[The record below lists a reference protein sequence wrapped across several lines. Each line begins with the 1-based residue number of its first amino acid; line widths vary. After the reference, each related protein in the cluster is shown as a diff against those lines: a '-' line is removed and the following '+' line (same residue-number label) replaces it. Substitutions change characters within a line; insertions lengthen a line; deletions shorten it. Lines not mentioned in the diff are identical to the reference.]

1 MNIIYSKS
9 NGDLTVKLC
18 GEIDHHGAKNAREE
32 IDKVIKDS
40 VPRNLILDLSSIT
53 FCDSSGLGLIMG
65 RYKTIKEYGGE
76 LIIKNPSESPKKMIL
91 LSGLDRLITI
101 TE

>member
-1 MNIIYSKS
+1 MNIIYNHS
-9 NGDLTVKLC
+9 NEALTVKLC
-18 GEIDHHGAKNAREE
+18 GEIDHHGAKSAREE
-32 IDKVIKDS
+32 IDAAIKS
-40 VPRNLILDLSSIT
+40 SPPQKLIMDLSSIT

-76 LIIKNPSESPKKMIL
+76 LIIKNPSDSPRKMIL

-101 TE
+101 TD